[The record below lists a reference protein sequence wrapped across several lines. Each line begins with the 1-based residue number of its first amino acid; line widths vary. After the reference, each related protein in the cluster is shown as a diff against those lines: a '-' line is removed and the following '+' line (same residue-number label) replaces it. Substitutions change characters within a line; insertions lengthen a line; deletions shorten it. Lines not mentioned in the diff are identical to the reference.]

1 VIALDRSA
9 RDSAAAELCRQGLQA
24 EVPSRLFLLSDFSW
38 FFDARRSEICAG
50 ICADGSGTGF
60 VE

>member
-50 ICADGSGTGF
+50 ICADG
-60 VE
+60 